1 MTQALPNGI
10 HIAKTANE
18 WPEKHDEE
26 LREFT
31 WLPNSQSDPAVVVR
45 NGTSPIHGFP
55 RNKFKLNLSPTQFL
69 QDQPQPRII
78 SNVLSWDPTGFR
90 SGMPALPHNPDDLLQ
105 FSGS

>member
-1 MTQALPNGI
+1 MTQALPDGI

-45 NGTSPIHGFP
+45 NGTSPIHG
-55 RNKFKLNLSPTQFL
+55 SPPKQIRAELEPHTVFARPASTQNHF
-69 QDQPQPRII
+69 
-78 SNVLSWDPTGFR
+78 
-90 SGMPALPHNPDDLLQ
+90 
-105 FSGS
+105 

>member
-1 MTQALPNGI
+1 MAMALPNGI

-55 RNKFKLNLSPTQFL
+55 RNKFKLNLSLTQLL
-69 QDQPQPRII
+69 QEPQPRII
-78 SNVLSWDPTGFR
+78 SNVLSCDPTGFR
-90 SGMPALPHNPDDLLQ
+90 SGMPALPHNPNDLLQ